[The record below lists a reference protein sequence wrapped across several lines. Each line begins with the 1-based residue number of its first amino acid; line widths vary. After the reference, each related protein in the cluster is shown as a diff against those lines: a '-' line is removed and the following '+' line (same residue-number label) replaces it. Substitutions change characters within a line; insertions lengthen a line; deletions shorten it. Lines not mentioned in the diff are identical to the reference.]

1 MSRPVKVTVM
11 GKTFTMQTDEDE
23 VHVQRV
29 ARLVD
34 GRVAELRQ
42 KQAPEAMLAVLA
54 AMMIADDLVK
64 ERRRHSDMTD
74 EAILRAE
81 NVQARLLQALGEA

>member
-1 MSRPVKVTVM
+1 MLRPVKVTVM

-23 VHVQRV
+23 AHVQRV

-54 AMMIADDLVK
+54 ALMIADDLVK
-64 ERRRHSDMTD
+64 ERRRHGDMTD